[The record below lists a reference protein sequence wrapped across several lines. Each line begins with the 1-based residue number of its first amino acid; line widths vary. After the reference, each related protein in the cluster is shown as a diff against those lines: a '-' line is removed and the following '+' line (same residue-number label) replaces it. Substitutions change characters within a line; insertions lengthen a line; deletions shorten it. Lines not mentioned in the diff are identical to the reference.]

1 MIPGGPGAP
10 DLTLH
15 ALVIIESIRA
25 GDIIR
30 DHTTLDTDWTSLLYS
45 VYSMSH
51 LPPEVWV

>member
-1 MIPGGPGAP
+1 MIPVGPGAP